1 MTVEPVD
8 WIDETK
14 KKDQRGKWRI
24 TERYVMCIDNRV
36 RFIVSKFCF
45 RFVYPAPKTSLES
58 NVHPKQPHTSR
69 IEELNM
75 VGLKEFILSLAVI
88 NGPLAQSAERRA
100 DNAKVVSSRLT
111 RTMFFFFTFFFPN
124 GIYNQGSLS
133 ALLIERVTGQAG

>member
-14 KKDQRGKWRI
+14 KKDQRI
-24 TERYVMCIDNRV
+24 TEGYVVCIDNRV
-36 RFIVSKFCF
+36 LFIVSKCCF

-75 VGLKEFILSLAVI
+75 VGLKDSILGRVVI

-111 RTMFFFFTFFFPN
+111 RTMFFFFHFFPFFFF
-124 GIYNQGSLS
+124 
-133 ALLIERVTGQAG
+133 